1 MAEEEPKKKI
11 NFKKIALFGLGPIVL
26 IGIGLGVGAFLFM
39 PTQTPVEQVEE
50 LIEKKLQQ
58 AGQLPS
64 AEGEDE
70 AAAEPEKVY
79 KDTPSTDT
87 FVTSYYTFP
96 DNFTT
101 NLKGSKA
108 FLQVSVGVSTQYDET
123 VIENVEMHQLALR
136 SEVLGVVSEF
146 TVEEVEGKTGRDQLA
161 DSIKNAINK
170 RLEELEGF
178 GGVEGVYF
186 TAFVSVSYTHLT
198 LPTTVFV

>member
-26 IGIGLGVGAFLFM
+26 IGVGLGIGAFLFM

-50 LIEKKLQQ
+50 LIEKKLKQ

-64 AEGEDE
+64 EEGEGE
-70 AAAEPEKVY
+70 ESAEPEKVY

-108 FLQVSVGVSTQYDET
+108 FLQISVGVSTQYDET
-123 VIENVEMHQLALR
+123 VIENVESHQLALR
-136 SEVLGVVSEF
+136 SEVLSAVSEF
-146 TVEEVEGKTGRDQLA
+146 SVEQIEGKSGRDDLA
-161 DSIKNAINK
+161 DKIKNAMNE

-186 TAFVSVSYTHLT
+186 TSFVLQ
-198 LPTTVFV
+198 

>member
-64 AEGEDE
+64 SEGEDE

-123 VIENVEMHQLALR
+123 VIDNVEMHQLALR

-161 DSIKNAINK
+161 DGIKDAINK
-170 RLEELEGF
+170 RLEDLEDF

-186 TAFVSVSYTHLT
+186 TAFVLQ
-198 LPTTVFV
+198 